1 MQTFLPYPDFRESA
15 AVLDTPRLG
24 KQRVENYQIL
34 RALTWPTYAWK
45 NHPAVRMWRGFV
57 PALVVYGFAI
67 CDAWEAAGRAD
78 STRRALLDFTG
89 GVVPDWQELYDTGQ
103 LPPWIGRDDVHRSH
117 QASLVRKDPGR
128 YRPFFPDVSDDLP
141 YSWPESVFPR
151 WPVRRGPSGPLDI
164 EVAAA
169 LVGLPEPPTKRRSS
183 TSSAPA
189 ANTSVAGPDAPVTAS
204 SRVCA
209 CRGGRCWAVDGP
221 TAGRA
226 GSATTTDADR
236 GAYRPTQREEPGPEE
251 VAAMAAESA
260 PPEFAFFR
268 PSQDR
273 DDLIERMEAGLIVVD
288 ADSWRPDALRRLDKR
303 RLDKRRSVP
312 TLSIE
317 RQTEEG

>member
-57 PALVVYGFAI
+57 PALVVYGFAV

-78 STRRALLDFTG
+78 STRTALLDFTG

-117 QASLVRKDPGR
+117 QASLVRKDPER
-128 YRPFFPDVSDDLP
+128 YRPFFPDVAADLP
-141 YSWPESVFPR
+141 YTWPESVFPR
-151 WPVRRGPSGPLDI
+151 WPVRRGPSGPLVLDA
-164 EVAAA
+164 AAA
-169 LVGLPEPPTKRRSS
+169 LVGLAGPTDEQRRVVDELR
-183 TSSAPA
+183 AGRD
-189 ANTSVAGPDAPVTAS
+189 TSVGGPDASVTA
-204 SRVCA
+204 VIAGLCLP
-209 CRGGRCWAVDGP
+209 GRTVWAVDGP
-221 TAGRA
+221 PLTAPGPPPPAAPVVGRIA
-226 GSATTTDADR
+226 QPSAK
-236 GAYRPTQREEPGPEE
+236 EPGPEE
-251 VAAMAAESA
+251 IAAMAAESA

-268 PSQDR
+268 PSQAS
-273 DDLIERMEAGLIVVD
+273 DDLVERMKAGLVVV
-288 ADSWRPDALRRLDKR
+288 AEASWRPNAG
-303 RLDKRRSVP
+303 RRSVP
-312 TLSIE
+312 VLGIA